1 MSSFDADYF
10 TAEQRQLYEQSYR
23 QLGIQAQRRYPNEEF
38 VRFMGRHFF
47 HIPEAARSEISILE
61 LGCGTGS
68 NLWMV
73 AKEVFDAHGI
83 DFSPAAV
90 SLCKETMVKWQVEFQ
105 CRVGNMLDLEYP
117 DGQFDVVADVFSA
130 THLPYEQHK
139 RMYLEAHRVLK
150 TGGRFFSYHPSDQSY
165 SFHHS
170 GSELYDRYTVTDIV
184 DERSPYK
191 GNGIMCF
198 LPPEECRSLLEEA
211 GFKQVRIEQIGRTY
225 HNGEIYF
232 EFLSVEAA
240 KP

>member
-23 QLGIQAQRRYPNEEF
+23 QLGIQAQRRYPN
-38 VRFMGRHFF
+38 
-47 HIPEAARSEISILE
+47 
-61 LGCGTGS
+61 T
-68 NLWMV
+68 V
-73 AKEVFDAHGI
+73 A
-83 DFSPAAV
+83 
-90 SLCKETMVKWQVEFQ
+90 
-105 CRVGNMLDLEYP
+105 
-117 DGQFDVVADVFSA
+117 
-130 THLPYEQHK
+130 
-139 RMYLEAHRVLK
+139 
-150 TGGRFFSYHPSDQSY
+150 
-165 SFHHS
+165 
-170 GSELYDRYTVTDIV
+170 DIV

-211 GFKQVRIEQIGRTY
+211 GFKQVRIERIGRTY